1 MKSIKMVFKNW
12 IPRPVNM
19 LRDEP
24 ATLYIYECIKIDK
37 DDNIKTVKKI
47 DGKTVI
53 GFHYQIGELF
63 FSKTNDLNDEYYK
76 FKGTYRPAFV
86 GDMQEKL
93 DKAYGHSNMR
103 NYAETTPQ
111 PHHTTI
117 YDYKI
122 IYEKVT
128 CWQFLKKWFNKTFHL
143 SREKN
148 NDDINGIDE
157 YLFGDNNKPSAYWE
171 DSSKYSEQ
179 ERDIY

>member
-1 MKSIKMVFKNW
+1 
-12 IPRPVNM
+12 M

-24 ATLYIYECIKIDK
+24 ATLYVYECIKIDK

-53 GFHYQIGELF
+53 GFHYQIGEVF
-63 FSKTNDLNDEYYK
+63 FSKTKDLNDEYYK
-76 FKGTYRPAFV
+76 FMGTYRQAFV

-103 NYAETTPQ
+103 HYAETTPQ

-128 CWQFLKKWFNKTFHL
+128 CWKFLKNWINKKLHT
-143 SREKN
+143 SRED
-148 NDDINGIDE
+148 DDINGIDE
-157 YLFGDNNKPSAYWE
+157 YLFNNK
-171 DSSKYSEQ
+171 
-179 ERDIY
+179 